1 MLKKIK
7 YFLKKIIFFIL
18 YGDKKIFYGDYY
30 NSLNFGHLIF
40 WNLVRPGRL
49 LTRIRYKRF
58 LFPKKIKKDDINIYI
73 DTKSLS
79 KNEIIEIAAKK
90 LKKYGTVVLNQY
102 FNEETLSKFENE
114 YKNYF
119 NMLSYQPSNSS
130 SITGIL
136 PLSKTLADLWF
147 DETIICIIEK
157 YIKRLPVARNY
168 PNINSVTPK
177 YTETEDNYIRSKA
190 PHFANQWHIDHST
203 LIQPA
208 IYFTNVDEKSSH
220 MQVILGSHTYPNVS
234 NAGYLSDE
242 YVIKN
247 NLTIGKC
254 VGKRGSVQ
262 IHCGN
267 AYHRFSAVQNSTRT
281 WLKFEF
287 CSGNNVLLD
296 PQQIGRMLKND
307 FNLSS
312 LDDRSRTIIS
322 SLFPLP
328 LNKGYEVK
336 KEVFEPTKFTGI

>member
-7 YFLKKIIFFIL
+7 FFLKKIIFIIL
-18 YGDKKIFYGDYY
+18 YRDKKIFYGDCC

-40 WNLVRPGRL
+40 WNLIRPGRS
-49 LTRIRYKRF
+49 LTRIKYNRF
-58 LFPKKIKKDDINIYI
+58 LFPKKIKKNDINIYI

-119 NMLSYQPSNSS
+119 NMLSYQPSNLTSD
-130 SITGIL
+130 TATL

-147 DETIICIIEK
+147 DEIITSIIEK

-168 PNINSVTPK
+168 PNLTSITPK
-177 YTETEDNYIRSKA
+177 LTDIEGDYIKNKTEFPD
-190 PHFANQWHIDHST
+190 QWHIDHST

-234 NAGYLSDE
+234 NAGNLSGE

-267 AYHRFSAVQNSTRT
+267 VYHRFSAVQNSTRT

-287 CSGNNVLLD
+287 CWTEKID
-296 PQQIGRMLKND
+296 ELK
-307 FNLSS
+307 FC
-312 LDDRSRTIIS
+312 
-322 SLFPLP
+322 
-328 LNKGYEVK
+328 
-336 KEVFEPTKFTGI
+336 

>member
-7 YFLKKIIFFIL
+7 YFLKKIIFIIL
-18 YGDKKIFYGDYY
+18 YRNKKIFYGKYS

-49 LTRIRYKRF
+49 FTRIRYNRF
-58 LFPKKIKKDDINIYI
+58 LFPKKIEKDDINIYV
-73 DTKSLS
+73 DTRSLS
-79 KNEIIEIAAKK
+79 KNEIIKIAAKK

-102 FNEETLSKFENE
+102 FNEETLTKFENE

-119 NMLSYQPSNSS
+119 NMLNYQPSNSS
-130 SITGIL
+130 SMTATL

-168 PNINSVTPK
+168 PNIMSVTPK
-177 YTETEDNYIRSKA
+177 DTDTEDTNIKSKTDF
-190 PHFANQWHIDHST
+190 PDHWHIDHST

-208 IYFTNVDEKSSH
+208 IYFTDFDEKSSH
-220 MQVILGSHTYPNVS
+220 MQVVLGSNTYPNVS
-234 NAGYLSDE
+234 NAGSLSDE

-296 PQQIGRMLKND
+296 PQQIGKMLKND

-328 LNKGYEVK
+328 LNKGYEMK
-336 KEVFEPTKFTGI
+336 KKVFEPTKFKGI

>member
-1 MLKKIK
+1 VIKKIK
-7 YFLKKIIFFIL
+7 HFLKKIIFIIL
-18 YGDKKIFYGDYY
+18 CRDKEIYY
-30 NSLNFGHLIF
+30 EGNFNSFDFKHLIF

-58 LFPKKIKKDDINIYI
+58 LFPKEIKKDDINIYI

-90 LKKYGTVVLNQY
+90 LKKYGTVVLNEY
-102 FNEETLSKFENE
+102 FSEETLSKFENE

-119 NMLSYQPSNSS
+119 NTLSYQSSNLSS
-130 SITGIL
+130 RTAII
-136 PLSKTLADLWF
+136 PLSKTLANLWF

-168 PNINSVTPK
+168 PSIVSVTPK
-177 YTETEDNYIRSKA
+177 KTDTEDNYIKSKTG
-190 PHFANQWHIDHST
+190 FADQWHIDHST

-208 IYFTNVDEKSSH
+208 IYFTDVDEKSSH
-220 MQVILGSHTYPNVS
+220 MQVILGSHTYPNVA
-234 NAGYLSDE
+234 NAGYLSKE
-242 YVIKN
+242 YVSKK

-328 LNKGYEVK
+328 LSKGYEMK
-336 KEVFEPTKFTGI
+336 KEVFEPTKFKGI

>member
-7 YFLKKIIFFIL
+7 FFLKKIIFIIF
-18 YGDKKIFYGDYY
+18 YRDKKIFYRDCY

-119 NMLSYQPSNSS
+119 NMLSYQPSNLTSS
-130 SITGIL
+130 TATL

-147 DETIICIIEK
+147 DEIITSIIEK

-168 PNINSVTPK
+168 PNLQSMTPK
-177 YTETEDNYIRSKA
+177 HSVIEGDYLKNKTD
-190 PHFANQWHIDHST
+190 FAYRWHVDHST

-208 IYFTNVDEKSSH
+208 IYFDDVTERGSH
-220 MQVILGSHTYPNVS
+220 MEVILGSHTYPNVS
-234 NAGYLSDE
+234 NAGNLSGE

-267 AYHRFSAVQNSTRT
+267 VYHRFSAVQNSTRT

-287 CSGNNVLLD
+287 CSGNNVLLN

-336 KEVFEPTKFTGI
+336 KEVFEPTKFKGI

>member
-7 YFLKKIIFFIL
+7 YFIRKVFFFIL
-18 YGDKKIFYGDYY
+18 YRDKKIFYENHY
-30 NSLNFGHLIF
+30 NSLNFGHLFF
-40 WNLVRPGRL
+40 WNLIRPGRS
-49 LTRIRYKRF
+49 LTRIKYNRF
-58 LFPKKIKKDDINIYI
+58 LFPKKIKKDDNNIYI
-73 DTKSLS
+73 DTKNLS

-119 NMLSYQPSNSS
+119 NTLSYQPNSNED
-130 SITGIL
+130 TGTI

-147 DETIICIIEK
+147 DEAIIGIIEK

-168 PNINSVTPK
+168 PSIKSVTPE
-177 YTETEDNYIRSKA
+177 YTETEDNYITSKA
-190 PHFANQWHIDHST
+190 PFANQWHIDHAT

-234 NAGYLSDE
+234 NAGDLSSE

-247 NLTIGKC
+247 NLSIGKC

-262 IHCGN
+262 FHCGN
-267 AYHRFSAVQNSTRT
+267 AFHRFNAVKNSTRS

-296 PQQIGRMLKND
+296 PKQIGRMLKND

-312 LDDRSRTIIS
+312 LDDRSRKIIS

-328 LNKGYEVK
+328 LKKGYEVK
-336 KEVFEPTKFTGI
+336 KEVFEPTKFKGI

>member
-7 YFLKKIIFFIL
+7 DFIKKIFFVIL
-18 YGDKKIFYGDYY
+18 YRDKKIFYANHY

-40 WNLVRPGRL
+40 WNLIRPGRS
-49 LTRIRYKRF
+49 LTRIKYNRF
-58 LFPKKIKKDDINIYI
+58 LFPKKIKKDDSNIYI

-90 LKKYGTVVLNQY
+90 LKKYGTVILNQY

-119 NMLSYQPSNSS
+119 NMFSYQPNSNED
-130 SITGIL
+130 TGTI
-136 PLSKTLADLWF
+136 PLSKTLADLWL
-147 DETIICIIEK
+147 DETIIDIIEK

-168 PNINSVTPK
+168 PSIKSHTPG
-177 YTETEDNYIRSKA
+177 YTETEDHHISSKA
-190 PHFANQWHIDHST
+190 PFANQWHIDHAT
-203 LIQPA
+203 LIQSA
-208 IYFTNVDEKSSH
+208 IYLTNVDEKSSH
-220 MQVILGSHTYPNVS
+220 MQVILGSHTYPNVG
-234 NAGYLSDE
+234 NAGNLSSE

-262 IHCGN
+262 FHCGN
-267 AYHRFSAVQNSTRT
+267 AFHRFNAVKNSTRS

-296 PQQIGRMLKND
+296 PKQIGRMLKND

-328 LNKGYEVK
+328 LKKGYEVK
-336 KEVFEPTKFTGI
+336 KKVFKPTKFKGI

>member
-7 YFLKKIIFFIL
+7 YFLRKIIFIIL
-18 YGDKKIFYGDYY
+18 YRNKKIFYEKYS
-30 NSLNFGHLIF
+30 NSVNFGHLIF
-40 WNLVRPGRL
+40 WNLIRPGRL
-49 LTRIRYKRF
+49 LTRIRYNRF

-79 KNEIIEIAAKK
+79 KNEIIYIAAKK

-102 FNEETLSKFENE
+102 FNEETLTKFENE
-114 YKNYF
+114 YKNSF
-119 NMLSYQPSNSS
+119 NMLNYQPSNSAS
-130 SITGIL
+130 QTDTL

-147 DETIICIIEK
+147 DETIICIIKK

-168 PNINSVTPK
+168 PNIMSVTPK
-177 YTETEDNYIRSKA
+177 DTDTEDANIKSKTDF
-190 PHFANQWHIDHST
+190 PDHWHIDHST

-220 MQVILGSHTYPNVS
+220 MQVILGSNTYPNVS
-234 NAGYLSDE
+234 NAGNLSGE

-267 AYHRFSAVQNSTRT
+267 AYHRLSAVQNSTRT

-328 LNKGYEVK
+328 LYKGYEMK
-336 KEVFEPTKFTGI
+336 KEVFKPTKFTGI

>member
-7 YFLKKIIFFIL
+7 YFLRKIIFIIL
-18 YGDKKIFYGDYY
+18 YRNKKIFYGKNS

-40 WNLVRPGRL
+40 WNLARPGRL
-49 LTRIRYKRF
+49 LTRIRYNRF

-73 DTKSLS
+73 DTKNLS

-168 PNINSVTPK
+168 PLIHSLTPN

-190 PHFANQWHIDHST
+190 HFPNQWHTDHST

-208 IYFTNVDEKSSH
+208 IFFENVDEKSSH

-234 NAGYLSDE
+234 NAGNLSGE

-262 IHCGN
+262 FHCGN
-267 AYHRFSAVQNSTRT
+267 VYHRFNAVKNSTRS

-296 PQQIGRMLKND
+296 PKQIGRMLKND

-328 LNKGYEVK
+328 LKKGYEVK
-336 KEVFEPTKFTGI
+336 KEVFEPTKFKGI

>member
-7 YFLKKIIFFIL
+7 YFIKKVCFIIL
-18 YGDKKIFYGDYY
+18 YRDKKIFYGNHN

-40 WNLVRPGRL
+40 WNLIRPGRS
-49 LTRIRYKRF
+49 LTRIKYNRF
-58 LFPKKIKKDDINIYI
+58 LFPKKIKKDDNNIYI

-119 NMLSYQPSNSS
+119 NTFGYQPNSNED
-130 SITGIL
+130 TGTI

-168 PNINSVTPK
+168 PSIKSATPE
-177 YTETEDNYIRSKA
+177 YTETEDNYIRSKT
-190 PHFANQWHIDHST
+190 PHANQWHIDHAT
-203 LIQPA
+203 LIQSA

-220 MQVILGSHTYPNVS
+220 MQVILGSNTYPNVS
-234 NAGYLSDE
+234 NAGNLSDE

-267 AYHRFSAVQNSTRT
+267 IYHRVSAVQNSTRT

-328 LNKGYEVK
+328 LKKGYEVK
-336 KEVFEPTKFTGI
+336 KEVFEPTKFKGI

>member
-7 YFLKKIIFFIL
+7 YFLRKIIFIIL
-18 YGDKKIFYGDYY
+18 YRNKKIFYGKYS

-40 WNLVRPGRL
+40 WNLTRPGRL
-49 LTRIRYKRF
+49 LTRIKYNRF
-58 LFPKKIKKDDINIYI
+58 LFPKKIKIDDINIYI

-79 KNEIIEIAAKK
+79 KNEIIEIATKK

-157 YIKRLPVARNY
+157 YIKRLPVARSY
-168 PNINSVTPK
+168 PNIVSVTPK
-177 YTETEDNYIRSKA
+177 YTDTGVNSINSKTD
-190 PHFANQWHIDHST
+190 FSYQWHIDHST

-267 AYHRFSAVQNSTRT
+267 VYHRFSAVQNSTRT

-287 CSGNNVLLD
+287 CSGNNVMLD

>member
-7 YFLKKIIFFIL
+7 FFLKKIIFIIF
-18 YGDKKIFYGDYY
+18 YRDKKIFYGDYY

-119 NMLSYQPSNSS
+119 NMLSYQPSNLTSS
-130 SITGIL
+130 TATL

-157 YIKRLPVARNY
+157 YIKRPPVARNY
-168 PNINSVTPK
+168 PLVQSVTPK
-177 YTETEDNYIRSKA
+177 NTDTEDNYIKSKTN
-190 PHFANQWHIDHST
+190 FSDEWHIDHST

-220 MQVILGSHTYPNVS
+220 MQVILGSHTYPNVT

-267 AYHRFSAVQNSTRT
+267 VYHRFSAVQNSTRT

-287 CSGNNVLLD
+287 CSGNNVMLD
-296 PQQIGRMLKND
+296 PQQIGIMLKND

-336 KEVFEPTKFTGI
+336 KEVFEPTKFRGI

>member
-7 YFLKKIIFFIL
+7 YFLRKIIFIIL
-18 YGDKKIFYGDYY
+18 YRNKKIFYGKHS

-114 YKNYF
+114 YKNSF
-119 NMLSYQPSNSS
+119 NMLSYQPSNSYS
-130 SITGIL
+130 STATL

-147 DETIICIIEK
+147 DETIICIMEK

-168 PNINSVTPK
+168 PNIVSVTPK
-177 YTETEDNYIRSKA
+177 YTDTEVNSIKSKTDF
-190 PHFANQWHIDHST
+190 PYQWHIDHST

-234 NAGYLSDE
+234 NAGNLSGE